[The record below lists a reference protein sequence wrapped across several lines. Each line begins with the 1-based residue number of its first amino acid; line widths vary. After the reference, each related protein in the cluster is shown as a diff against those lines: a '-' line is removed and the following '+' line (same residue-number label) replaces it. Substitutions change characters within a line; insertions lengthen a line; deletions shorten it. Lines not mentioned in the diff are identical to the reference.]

1 MKTLEQQGV
10 QTVKFNIPIIE
21 TENPYLGWDPILGTR
36 QNVRI
41 VKPRFTFVGVDLGRG
56 AEECVAEFQVYKK
69 KRGRRKLRLR
79 HMFTRS
85 IGYK

>member
-1 MKTLEQQGV
+1 MKS
-10 QTVKFNIPIIE
+10 NIPIIE

-36 QNVRI
+36 ENVRI

-56 AEECVAEFQVYKK
+56 AEECVAKFRVYKK
-69 KRGRRKLRLR
+69 KRGRRKLKLR

>member
-1 MKTLEQQGV
+1 MKSQSTSREPQM
-10 QTVKFNIPIIE
+10 KSNIQIIE

-41 VKPRFTFVGVDLGRG
+41 VKP
-56 AEECVAEFQVYKK
+56 VYRIAIDKPRSK
-69 KRGRRKLRLR
+69 DGKLAFKLVPCSHKER